1 MGVFDRFEKAVEQGV
16 NAPFS
21 RIFKSKVKAVDIASA
36 IRESMED
43 HAASLSGGAT
53 VVPNEYEVALSQVDL
68 DAVQNSNSQ
77 ILSQELEAEITRHA
91 KEQSFS
97 FVGPISIRFTAD
109 PGQTTGMIGVHSYT
123 KRGPAAPVT
132 TAQASPSHPILDIEG
147 RQWLL
152 TEPVTVIGRGSEA
165 DIVIHDSGVSRRHL
179 ELRITPTGVIA
190 TDLGSTNGTYIEG
203 HRIDAATLLD
213 GNEITIGRT
222 HILFW
227 TSAADDYTS

>member
-21 RIFKSKVKAVDIASA
+21 KMFKSKVKAVDIASA
-36 IRESMED
+36 IRQSMD
-43 HAASLSGGAT
+43 THQASLSNGQV
-53 VVPNEYEVALSQVDL
+53 VVPNDYEVCLAQADL
-68 DAVQNSNSQ
+68 DAVENSNSQ
-77 ILSQELEAEITRHA
+77 VLSQELEYEVTRHA
-91 KEQSFS
+91 KEQNFS
-97 FVGPISIRFTAD
+97 FVGPISIRFSVD
-109 PGQTTGMIGVHSYT
+109 PGQTTGAIAVHSLT

-132 TAQASPSHPILDIEG
+132 TAQATPQHPIIDIEG

-213 GNEITIGRT
+213 GNELTIGRT
-222 HILFW
+222 HIVFW
-227 TSAADDYTS
+227 TSAADDE

>member
-21 RIFKSKVKAVDIASA
+21 KMFKSRVKAVDIASA

-43 HAASLSGGAT
+43 HAASLSNGRT
-53 VVPNEYEVALSQVDL
+53 VVPNEYEVCLAQADL

-77 ILSQELEAEITRHA
+77 ILGQELEYEVTRHA
-91 KEQSFS
+91 KEQNFS
-97 FVGPISIRFTAD
+97 FVGPIVIRFSVDAA
-109 PGQTTGMIGVHSYT
+109 QTTGTINVHTLT

-132 TAQASPSHPILDIEG
+132 TAQASPQHPIISIEG
-147 RQWLL
+147 REWLL

-213 GNEITIGRT
+213 GNELTIGRT

-227 TSAADDYTS
+227 TSSEDK

>member
-21 RIFKSKVKAVDIASA
+21 KMFKSKVKAVDIASE
-36 IRESMED
+36 IRNAMED
-43 HAASLSGGAT
+43 HASPLAGGQT
-53 VVPNEYEVALSQVDL
+53 VVPNEYDVCLSNADL
-68 DAVQNSNSQ
+68 EAIQNSNSQ
-77 ILSQELEAEITRHA
+77 VLASELELEVTRHA
-91 KEQSFS
+91 KEQNYSFI
-97 FVGPISIRFTAD
+97 GPVSITFSVD
-109 PGQTTGMIGVHSYT
+109 PAQTTGIITVNALT

-132 TAQASPSHPILDIEG
+132 TAQASPQHPIIDIEG

-165 DIVIHDSGVSRRHL
+165 DIVINDSGVSRRHL

-213 GNEITIGRT
+213 GNEVTIGRT
-222 HILFW
+222 HIIFW
-227 TSAADDYTS
+227 TSTAEG